1 MTWIV
6 KWLLVAAIVGV
17 SFIVITSAV
26 MWTAVIELWRELL
39 SISDPYHRRP
49 RR

>member
-6 KWLLVAAIVGV
+6 KWLLVALIIGAVFVVV
-17 SFIVITSAV
+17 SSAV
-26 MWTAVIELWRELL
+26 MWTAIGELARAF
-39 SISDPYHRRP
+39 ISAFDRGP